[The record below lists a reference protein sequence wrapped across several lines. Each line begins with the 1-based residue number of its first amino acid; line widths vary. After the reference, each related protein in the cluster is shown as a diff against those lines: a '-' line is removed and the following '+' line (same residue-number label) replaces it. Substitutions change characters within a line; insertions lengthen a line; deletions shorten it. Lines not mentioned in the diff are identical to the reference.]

1 MSHVGG
7 ANVSSRHHPR
17 KVVRVVS
24 ASGMHREVPFLE
36 LNPSENCHLYE
47 CVHDRSAKKD
57 LDIMARNRS
66 NAR

>member
-36 LNPSENCHLYE
+36 LNPSEN
-47 CVHDRSAKKD
+47 
-57 LDIMARNRS
+57 
-66 NAR
+66 